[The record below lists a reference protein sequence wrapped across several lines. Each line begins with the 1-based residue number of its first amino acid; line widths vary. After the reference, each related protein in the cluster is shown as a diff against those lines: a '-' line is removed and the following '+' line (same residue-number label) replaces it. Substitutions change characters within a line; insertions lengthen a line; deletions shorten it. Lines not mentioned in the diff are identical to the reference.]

1 METVILMIDVFLL
14 SISIILFLINYQ
26 KVNSIGQIERE
37 LGLRS
42 HKAKNHTPTLGGIA
56 ILISTILF
64 FTISAILNELNIKI
78 YLLLIIPLL
87 GYGILGFI
95 DDWLILTKG
104 KNDGISAGLK
114 FFIQIVIA
122 AIYFMIYLGYQFDT
136 SIDLIF
142 LKIDLKF
149 LYGIFLLLA
158 FSGFSNATNLT
169 DGIDGL
175 LGTSF
180 ILVLLS
186 YALLSNQLIIQ
197 QFIAIMISA
206 IMGFLVFNLPKAKIF
221 MGNTSALAFGTV
233 MVSIAVII
241 KFEISIFIFGF
252 LYLLEVMS
260 VMMQVSYYKLT
271 KGKRI
276 FKMAPLHHHFEIIY
290 NSETKALKLMILIQ
304 ILSCIFGLIIFK
316 IFIVK

>member
-64 FTISAILNELNIKI
+64 FTISAILNELDIKI

-221 MGNTSALAFGTV
+221 MGNTSALAFGAV

-252 LYLLEVMS
+252 LYLLEVIS

>member
-64 FTISAILNELNIKI
+64 FTISAILNELDIKI

-221 MGNTSALAFGTV
+221 MGNTTALAFGAV

>member
-1 METVILMIDVFLL
+1 METDILMIDVFLL

-64 FTISAILNELNIKI
+64 FTISAILNELDIKI

-221 MGNTSALAFGTV
+221 MGNTSALAFGAV

>member
-64 FTISAILNELNIKI
+64 FTISAILNELDIKI

-122 AIYFMIYLGYQFDT
+122 AIYFMTYLGYQFDT

-221 MGNTSALAFGTV
+221 MGNTTALAFGAV

>member
-64 FTISAILNELNIKI
+64 FTISAILNELDIKI

-136 SIDLIF
+136 SIDLILF
-142 LKIDLKF
+142 KIDLKF

-221 MGNTSALAFGTV
+221 MGNTSALAFGAV

>member
-64 FTISAILNELNIKI
+64 FTISAILNELDIKI

-122 AIYFMIYLGYQFDT
+122 AIYFTIYLGYQFDT

-142 LKIDLKF
+142 FKIDLKF

-221 MGNTSALAFGTV
+221 MGNTTALAFGAV

-252 LYLLEVMS
+252 LYLLEVIS

>member
-64 FTISAILNELNIKI
+64 FTISAILNELDIKI

-142 LKIDLKF
+142 FKIDLKF

-169 DGIDGL
+169 DGIDSL

-221 MGNTSALAFGTV
+221 MGNTSALAFGAV

>member
-64 FTISAILNELNIKI
+64 FTISAILNELDIKI

-142 LKIDLKF
+142 FKIDLKF

-186 YALLSNQLIIQ
+186 YALLSYQLIIQ

-221 MGNTSALAFGTV
+221 MGNTTALAFGAV

-252 LYLLEVMS
+252 LYLLEVIS

-290 NSETKALKLMILIQ
+290 NSEKKALKLMILIQ
-304 ILSCIFGLIIFK
+304 IISCILGLLIFK

>member
-64 FTISAILNELNIKI
+64 FTISAILNELDIKI

-122 AIYFMIYLGYQFDT
+122 AIYFMVYLGYRFDT

-142 LKIDLKF
+142 FKIDLKF

-221 MGNTSALAFGTV
+221 MGNTTALAFGAV

-252 LYLLEVMS
+252 LYLLEVIS

>member
-42 HKAKNHTPTLGGIA
+42 HKVKNHTPTLGGIA

-64 FTISAILNELNIKI
+64 FTISAILNELDIKI

-142 LKIDLKF
+142 FKIDLKF

-221 MGNTSALAFGTV
+221 MGNTSALAFGAV

-276 FKMAPLHHHFEIIY
+276 FKMAPVHHHFEIIY

>member
-64 FTISAILNELNIKI
+64 FTISAILNELDIKI

-221 MGNTSALAFGTV
+221 MGNTSALAFGAV

-276 FKMAPLHHHFEIIY
+276 FKMAPLHHHFEIIDY
-290 NSETKALKLMILIQ
+290 
-304 ILSCIFGLIIFK
+304 IIFH
-316 IFIVK
+316 FQNQ

>member
-64 FTISAILNELNIKI
+64 FTISAILNELDIKI

-221 MGNTSALAFGTV
+221 MGNTSALAFGAV

-276 FKMAPLHHHFEIIY
+276 FKMAPLYHHFEIIY

>member
-64 FTISAILNELNIKI
+64 FTISTILNELDIKI

-114 FFIQIVIA
+114 FFIQIIIA

-142 LKIDLKF
+142 FNIDLKF

-186 YALLSNQLIIQ
+186 YALLTNQLIIQ
-197 QFIAIMISA
+197 QFTAIMISA

-221 MGNTSALAFGTV
+221 MGNTTALAFGAV

-252 LYLLEVMS
+252 LYLLEVIS

>member
-1 METVILMIDVFLL
+1 MEIVILMLDVFLL

-64 FTISAILNELNIKI
+64 FTISAILNELDIKI

-221 MGNTSALAFGTV
+221 MGNTSALAFGAV

>member
-56 ILISTILF
+56 ILTSTILF
-64 FTISAILNELNIKI
+64 FTISAILNELDIKI

-142 LKIDLKF
+142 FKIDLKF

-221 MGNTSALAFGTV
+221 MGNTTALAFGAV

-252 LYLLEVMS
+252 LYLLEVIS

>member
-64 FTISAILNELNIKI
+64 FTISAILNELDIKI

-221 MGNTSALAFGTV
+221 MGNTSALAFGAV

-290 NSETKALKLMILIQ
+290 NSEKKALKLMILIQ
-304 ILSCIFGLIIFK
+304 SLSCIFGLIIFK

>member
-64 FTISAILNELNIKI
+64 FTISAILNELDIKI

-142 LKIDLKF
+142 FKIDLKF

-221 MGNTSALAFGTV
+221 MGNTTALAFGAV

-252 LYLLEVMS
+252 LYLLEVIS

-290 NSETKALKLMILIQ
+290 NSEKKALKLMILIQ
-304 ILSCIFGLIIFK
+304 IISCILGLLIFK

>member
-64 FTISAILNELNIKI
+64 FTISAILNELDIKI

-142 LKIDLKF
+142 FKIDLKF

-221 MGNTSALAFGTV
+221 MGNTTALAFGAV

-252 LYLLEVMS
+252 LYLLEVIS

-290 NSETKALKLMILIQ
+290 NTETKALKLMILIQ
-304 ILSCIFGLIIFK
+304 IFSCILGLIIFK

>member
-1 METVILMIDVFLL
+1 MIDVFLL

-221 MGNTSALAFGTV
+221 MGNTSALAFGAV

>member
-64 FTISAILNELNIKI
+64 FTISAILNELDIKI

-186 YALLSNQLIIQ
+186 YALLTNQLIIQ
-197 QFIAIMISA
+197 QFTAIMISA

-221 MGNTSALAFGTV
+221 MGNTTALAFGAV

-290 NSETKALKLMILIQ
+290 NSEKKALKLMILIQ

>member
-1 METVILMIDVFLL
+1 MI
-14 SISIILFLINYQ
+14 
-26 KVNSIGQIERE
+26 
-37 LGLRS
+37 
-42 HKAKNHTPTLGGIA
+42 
-56 ILISTILF
+56 
-64 FTISAILNELNIKI
+64 FTISAILNELDIKI

-221 MGNTSALAFGTV
+221 MGNTTALAFGAV

-252 LYLLEVMS
+252 LYLLEVIS

>member
-64 FTISAILNELNIKI
+64 FTISAILNELDIKI

-221 MGNTSALAFGTV
+221 MGNTTALAFGAV

-241 KFEISIFIFGF
+241 KLEISIFIFGF
-252 LYLLEVMS
+252 LYLLEVIS

>member
-64 FTISAILNELNIKI
+64 FTISAILNELDIKI

-142 LKIDLKF
+142 FKIDLKF

-221 MGNTSALAFGTV
+221 MGNTSALAFGAV

>member
-64 FTISAILNELNIKI
+64 FTISAILNELDIKI

-221 MGNTSALAFGTV
+221 MGNTSALAFGAV

>member
-1 METVILMIDVFLL
+1 MIDVFLL

-64 FTISAILNELNIKI
+64 FTISAILNELDIKI

-221 MGNTSALAFGTV
+221 MGNTSALAFGAV

>member
-64 FTISAILNELNIKI
+64 FTISIILNELDIKI

-114 FFIQIVIA
+114 FFIQIIIA

-136 SIDLIF
+136 SIDLIIF
-142 LKIDLKF
+142 RIDLKF

-186 YALLSNQLIIQ
+186 YALLTNQLIIQ
-197 QFIAIMISA
+197 QFTAIMISA

-221 MGNTSALAFGTV
+221 MGNTTALAFGAV

-252 LYLLEVMS
+252 LYLLEVIS

-290 NSETKALKLMILIQ
+290 NSEKKALKLMILIQ
-304 ILSCIFGLIIFK
+304 ILSCILGLIIFK
-316 IFIVK
+316 IILIN

>member
-64 FTISAILNELNIKI
+64 FTISIILNELDIKI

-221 MGNTSALAFGTV
+221 MGNTSALAFGAV